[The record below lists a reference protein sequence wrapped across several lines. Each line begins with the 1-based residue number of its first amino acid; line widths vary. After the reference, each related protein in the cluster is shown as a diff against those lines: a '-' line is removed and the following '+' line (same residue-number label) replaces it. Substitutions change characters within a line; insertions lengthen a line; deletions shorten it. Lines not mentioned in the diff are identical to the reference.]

1 MGLNQIF
8 IRNTCQKITE
18 FGSIPCRQQMLN
30 AQNSQVPSDNGYI
43 MWQIILILLFLF
55 SPPPPQ
61 PLGKPPRL
69 ERKPSLRNRL
79 KGAFSFQ
86 NLRKAISSEKIDE
99 EERLK

>member
-1 MGLNQIF
+1 MNRTRGQQTFDHLPGTRPTELRHCYYSELATNDVIF
-8 IRNTCQKITE
+8 
-18 FGSIPCRQQMLN
+18 S
-30 AQNSQVPSDNGYI
+30 
-43 MWQIILILLFLF
+43 
-55 SPPPPQ
+55 PPPQ

-69 ERKPSLRNRL
+69 QRKPSLKNRL